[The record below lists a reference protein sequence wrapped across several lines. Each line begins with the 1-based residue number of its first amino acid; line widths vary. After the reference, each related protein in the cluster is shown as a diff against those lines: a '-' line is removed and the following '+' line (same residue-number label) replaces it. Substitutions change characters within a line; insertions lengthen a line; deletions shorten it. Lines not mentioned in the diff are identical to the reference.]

1 MLVLDEQLLGRN
13 LEVALARWYRGP
25 VFFITDL
32 RRATIIKDEA
42 VPTVRHQQNAPTF
55 VTINESDFW
64 RKVAIDSRFCVVCFP
79 IPDSQADAISGLLRP
94 VLRHPLF
101 RTKALRMGKVLRVT
115 QHTISY
121 YTYRDRQIRLV
132 SL

>member
-42 VPTVRHQQNAPTF
+42 VPTVLHQ
-55 VTINESDFW
+55 
-64 RKVAIDSRFCVVCFP
+64 
-79 IPDSQADAISGLLRP
+79 
-94 VLRHPLF
+94 
-101 RTKALRMGKVLRVT
+101 
-115 QHTISY
+115 
-121 YTYRDRQIRLV
+121 
-132 SL
+132 